1 MIHINTNNSP
11 DILRLWADEN
21 WENGI
26 GDFETFEKELL
37 KLKMLN
43 KKCILVW
50 SNPNHTEDD
59 EGGFPPMTS
68 FFQIVKSLF
77 FLRDLIRQAISFN
90 IIHLQ
95 DKRAKENVEK
105 VLEWY
110 TPVNETR
117 LVNTKEEIIALINER
132 SSALS
137 ESRRSGLPAMTGL

>member
-77 FLRDLIRQAISFN
+77 FCGIDKKNENFGESAHIKRTSSSRIS
-90 IIHLQ
+90 
-95 DKRAKENVEK
+95 RA
-105 VLEWY
+105 
-110 TPVNETR
+110 TR
-117 LVNTKEEIIALINER
+117 GIL
-132 SSALS
+132 
-137 ESRRSGLPAMTGL
+137 